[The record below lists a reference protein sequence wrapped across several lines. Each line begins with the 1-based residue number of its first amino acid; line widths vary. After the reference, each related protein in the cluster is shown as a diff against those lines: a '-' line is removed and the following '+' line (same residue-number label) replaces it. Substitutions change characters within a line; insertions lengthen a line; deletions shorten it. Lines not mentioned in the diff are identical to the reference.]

1 MRTDPTGR
9 LDILVG
15 GIIARIAQQNPV
27 LHALYLAF
35 EPNVKQAVK
44 QLDSPVVRRIVKG
57 MVNGDSGVEIRNSEP
72 KSKRVVGGMVNG
84 DSGVEIRNS
93 KSKRVRAGVVKA
105 KVIPDS
111 NSANV
116 IDAQWVAE

>member
-57 MVNGDSGVEIRNSEP
+57 MVNGDSGVEIRNS
-72 KSKRVVGGMVNG
+72 
-84 DSGVEIRNS
+84 